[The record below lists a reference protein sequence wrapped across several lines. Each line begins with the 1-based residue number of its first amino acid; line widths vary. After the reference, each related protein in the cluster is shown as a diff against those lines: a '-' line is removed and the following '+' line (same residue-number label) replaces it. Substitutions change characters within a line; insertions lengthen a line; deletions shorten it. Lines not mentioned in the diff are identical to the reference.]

1 MLPTPGAVG
10 LRCVGA
16 QYRPVRF
23 ASTAFFQHFL
33 SANEEKGQQENNF
46 LIIEFEFRISE
57 V

>member
-46 LIIEFEFRISE
+46 LITEFEFRISE